1 MKSKSGGFLK
11 GLISGIILTVFL
23 VWLYPEM
30 VPNRAAQNSSAG
42 GGGGGNLTTLEKIR
56 KAGVVRVGFANE
68 APYAYIDSKTGKLTG
83 ESPEIARVIL
93 KRLGVKKVKGVLVEF
108 GSLIPGLKAGRF
120 DIIAAGMYITPPRC
134 GQIAFSNPTYGI
146 GEAFIVRKGNPLK
159 LHSYEDIKKNRKV
172 RFGVVTGAIEREY
185 ALKVGIPR
193 SQIKVLPDTSSALE
207 AVAAGRID
215 AYGGTSLTVRD
226 LLKKANNPRLEQ
238 ALPFTDPVIDGKT
251 ARGYGA
257 YGFRKEDKA
266 LVTAFNQQ
274 LEQFVPSQEHLDLV
288 KPFGFSEQELPGDV
302 TAAGLCKG

>member
-1 MKSKSGGFLK
+1 MKSNSGGFLK
-11 GLISGIILTVFL
+11 GLISGIVLALFFA
-23 VWLYPEM
+23 WLYPEM
-30 VPNRAAQNSSAG
+30 LPNRSAQNSGAS
-42 GGGGGNLTTLEKIR
+42 GGGGGNLTTLEKVR
-56 KAGVVRVGFANE
+56 KQGVVRIGFANE

-93 KRLGVKKVKGVLVEF
+93 KRLGVKEVEGVLVEF
-108 GSLIPGLKAGRF
+108 GALIPGLKAGRF

-134 GQIAFSNPTYGI
+134 GQITFSNPTYGI

-159 LHSYEDIKKNRKV
+159 LHSYEDIKKNPKV

-185 ALKVGIPR
+185 ALKVGIPNG
-193 SQIKVLPDTSSALE
+193 QIKVLPDTSSALE

-226 LLKKANNPRLEQ
+226 LLTKANNPRLEQ
-238 ALPFTDPVIDGKT
+238 ALPFTNPVIDGDT
-251 ARGYGA
+251 VRGYGA
-257 YGFRKEDKA
+257 YGFRDDEKD
-266 LVTAFNQQ
+266 LVTAFNRE

-288 KPFGFSEQELPGDV
+288 GPFGFSEQELPGDV